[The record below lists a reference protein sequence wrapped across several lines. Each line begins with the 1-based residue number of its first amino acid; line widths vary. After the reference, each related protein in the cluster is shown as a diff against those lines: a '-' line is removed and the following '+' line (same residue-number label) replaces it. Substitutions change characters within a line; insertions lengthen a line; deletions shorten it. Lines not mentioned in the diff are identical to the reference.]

1 MKSDTKKYYKIPQKM
16 LEIFLARGY
25 QELRVED
32 QSLFDPYYDSMNEH
46 WSANTCFLNLIGW
59 RDSYPTY
66 FKIAEGLLIN
76 ITYLNTEGYPVAVPF
91 VGNYTEEKIKKA
103 MQILK
108 EDFAGFDAQL
118 IIMDVVPWMLP
129 YYEASGIQF
138 EIEDNRDYM
147 DYTFTPEQFLAGMD
161 TQDDRYR
168 YNYFKRRFA
177 YETEEITPS
186 HQEEIREFMEKEWC
200 GEKTCEECHC
210 GCLLQVIDNLVP
222 VFDKI
227 RINGI
232 LVRVEG
238 KMAGLCIVSCRNG
251 LGVYQYK
258 NAVNRIKGINEYLLR
273 ESFERY
279 LQSADTINYT
289 EDMGVENLRYYKE
302 HMAPAH
308 TLLSKLTLTERG

>member
-32 QSLFDPYYDSMNEH
+32 QSLFDPYYDSMNDH
-46 WSANTCFLNLIGW
+46 WSANTSFLNLIGW

-91 VGNYTEEKIKKA
+91 VGNYTEEKIKKV

-161 TQDDRYR
+161 MQDDRYR

-177 YETEEITPS
+177 YETEEITPF
-186 HQEEIREFMEKEWC
+186 HREEIREFMEREWC

-210 GCLLQVIDNLVP
+210 GCLLRVIDNLVP

-258 NAVNRIKGINEYLLR
+258 MQLTGSRELMSICCGKALNDICSLQIRSITQKIWELKICVIIKSIWRLPILCY
-273 ESFERY
+273 
-279 LQSADTINYT
+279 Q
-289 EDMGVENLRYYKE
+289 NL
-302 HMAPAH
+302 H
-308 TLLSKLTLTERG
+308 

>member
-46 WSANTCFLNLIGW
+46 WSANTSFLNLIGW

-76 ITYLNTEGYPVAVPF
+76 ITYLNTEGYPVAVPV

-177 YETEEITPS
+177 YETEEITPF
-186 HQEEIREFMEKEWC
+186 HREEIRDFMEREWC

-210 GCLLQVIDNLVP
+210 GCLLRVIDNLVP

>member
-1 MKSDTKKYYKIPQKM
+1 M
-16 LEIFLARGY
+16 LEIFLAHGY

-46 WSANTCFLNLIGW
+46 WSANTSFLNLIGW

-177 YETEEITPS
+177 YETEEITPF
-186 HQEEIREFMEKEWC
+186 HREEIREF
-200 GEKTCEECHC
+200 
-210 GCLLQVIDNLVP
+210 N
-222 VFDKI
+222 
-227 RINGI
+227 
-232 LVRVEG
+232 
-238 KMAGLCIVSCRNG
+238 
-251 LGVYQYK
+251 
-258 NAVNRIKGINEYLLR
+258 
-273 ESFERY
+273 
-279 LQSADTINYT
+279 
-289 EDMGVENLRYYKE
+289 
-302 HMAPAH
+302 
-308 TLLSKLTLTERG
+308 

>member
-1 MKSDTKKYYKIPQKM
+1 MTAMKKRHFYILFPAVLFLLGM
-16 LEIFLARGY
+16 LFL
-25 QELRVED
+25 
-32 QSLFDPYYDSMNEH
+32 
-46 WSANTCFLNLIGW
+46 GW
-59 RDSYPTY
+59 
-66 FKIAEGLLIN
+66 IW
-76 ITYLNTEGYPVAVPF
+76 NTECENTAYGTLSAF
-91 VGNYTEEKIKKA
+91 CRELSGQQTTEG
-103 MQILK
+103 QILVALK
-108 EDFAGFDAQL
+108 KFQNRDMGEGKEEFLERYGYRREDFAGFDAQL

-177 YETEEITPS
+177 YETEEITPF
-186 HQEEIREFMEKEWC
+186 HREEIREFMEREWC

-210 GCLLQVIDNLVP
+210 GCLLRVIDNLVP